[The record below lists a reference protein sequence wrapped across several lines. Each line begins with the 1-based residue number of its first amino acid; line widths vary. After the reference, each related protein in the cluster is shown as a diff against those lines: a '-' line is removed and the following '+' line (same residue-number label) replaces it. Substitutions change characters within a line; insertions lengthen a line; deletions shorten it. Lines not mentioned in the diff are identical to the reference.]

1 MHGALLT
8 TVPAGV
14 YAFGGLIGWQL
25 VIWMLLGSIPGAWLG
40 TRLVQ
45 RVPQRLVRGALS
57 VFLIVAGVRL
67 FL

>member
-1 MHGALLT
+1 LHGAW
-8 TVPAGV
+8 VC
-14 YAFGGLIGWQL
+14 AFGGLVDWPL

-45 RVPQRLVRGALS
+45 RIPQRWVRAALS